1 MLIRSNFVAAVGWV
15 MDAIES
21 KQYEFPPPIAV
32 CPLGT
37 GNDLARVL
45 NWGGGYGA
53 IKVPGGLH
61 TLLQDLLDRAAFCL
75 LDRWQLTIREPPEG
89 KETGPGRVVATKYMN
104 NYMGVGCD
112 AKVALDVHGLREE
125 SPELFYSQ
133 VRGRSYASTIALLY
147 GAVCHHRPVTGKVG

>member
-1 MLIRSNFVAAVGWV
+1 

-61 TLLQDLLDRAAFCL
+61 TLLQDLLDRATFCL
-75 LDRWQLTIREPPEG
+75 LDRWQLTIREPAVG
-89 KETGPGRVVATKYMN
+89 KEGGAGRVVATKFMN
-104 NYMGVGCD
+104 NYMGIGCD
-112 AKVALDVHGLREE
+112 AKVALDVHSLREE

-133 VRGRSYASTIALLY
+133 VRGPSQGRTAGLVGCT
-147 GAVCHHRPVTGKVG
+147 VCKVSELQGVVRLSHRRKLRGQ